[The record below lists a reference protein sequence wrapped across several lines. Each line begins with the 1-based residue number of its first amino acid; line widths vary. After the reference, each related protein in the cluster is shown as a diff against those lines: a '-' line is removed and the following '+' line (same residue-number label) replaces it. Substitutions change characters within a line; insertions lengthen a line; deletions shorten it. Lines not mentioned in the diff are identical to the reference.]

1 MEATLSGVLALLL
14 ALKFTDIKSKQ
25 EDEQI
30 RALESKVEELS
41 KEARELD
48 QEMAKKQLEILL
60 PVAKAVN
67 RLNQEIGL

>member
-14 ALKFTDIKSKQ
+14 ALKFTDMKSKQ
-25 EDEQI
+25 ADEQI

>member
-25 EDEQI
+25 ADEQI